1 MQRIIT
7 ALIFCLLITAGTTM
21 SAQEPNGKR
30 PDRKEWFKQ
39 MRCYKHDF
47 MSKELSL
54 TKDQQD
60 KFFPLYDEMEKKLH
74 KIQHESMEM
83 ERKISASSSEV
94 SDLEYE
100 KAAEAMIEVKGKE
113 ASVEE
118 QYFAKFKTVLSP
130 KQLFKLKQAE
140 RKFTRE
146 LMRQHSKMKERKP
159 RK

>member
-1 MQRIIT
+1 MTRW
-7 ALIFCLLITAGTTM
+7 
-21 SAQEPNGKR
+21 
-30 PDRKEWFKQ
+30 RK
-39 MRCYKHDF
+39 
-47 MSKELSL
+47 
-54 TKDQQD
+54 
-60 KFFPLYDEMEKKLH
+60 
-74 KIQHESMEM
+74 
-83 ERKISASSSEV
+83 SASSSEV